1 MKTIIKYL
9 ICSGFFLLAACAKE
23 IEIKTPDFEVT
34 TASAT
39 YKKGVPVLFKF
50 KGNPELI
57 SVYTGEIG
65 KDYAYKDGRVA
76 DVTALN
82 LVLNSSVTTEAG
94 TGSPQ
99 TGMFS
104 LLVSTDFNGDYSS
117 FSSVQ
122 AAAWTDITSR
132 LTKQEAATTTTITA
146 ATPATGIDL
155 TDLRVEGKPLYIAFR
170 HNIKAQSLYGVWRSW
185 RFQAFSFSATSS
197 SGLQVLGNMATTA
210 FRVVQKNP
218 EIASRTTANTSTL
231 TLQHADLTVN
241 PGAAAIPTENWI
253 ISQAFRNVNRIDF
266 GPDLAIAIQGGTS
279 SVEKKDYTYTFATA
293 GQYKVYFVA
302 ANVSLSDRKEVV
314 RSLDITITD

>member
-1 MKTIIKYL
+1 MKTFIKYL
-9 ICSGFFLLAACAKE
+9 ICSGMFLLAACAKE
-23 IEIKTPDFEVT
+23 IEITTPDFEVST
-34 TASAT
+34 TSAT
-39 YKKGVPVLFKF
+39 YKKGTPVLFTF

-57 SVYTGEIG
+57 AVYTGEVG
-65 KDYAYKDGRVA
+65 KDYAYKDGRIT
-76 DVTALN
+76 DITALN
-82 LVLNSSVTTEAG
+82 LVLSSSVTTEAG

-104 LLVSTDFNGDYSS
+104 LLVSTDFNGDYTS

-122 AAAWTDITSR
+122 AATWTDITNR

-146 ATPATGIDL
+146 ATPTSGIDL

-170 HNIKAQSLYGVWRSW
+170 HNIREQSVYGTWRSW
-185 RFQAFSFSATSS
+185 RFQAFSFTATGS
-197 SGLQVLGNMATTA
+197 SGVQVLGNMATTA

-218 EIASRTTANTSTL
+218 EITSRTIATTTTL
-231 TLQHADLTVN
+231 TLQHADVAVN
-241 PGAAAIPTENWI
+241 PGAAAIPTQNWI

-266 GPDLAIAIQGGTS
+266 GPDLSIAIQGGTS
-279 SVEKKDYTYTFATA
+279 SVEKKDYTYTFAAA